1 MSRVRT
7 VATGVATRIPRI
19 IGSRWFLVAVVAAYV
34 AGAAL
39 IALAARPFLLYDEFY
54 HFRIAELYT
63 GQWSPWIADGS
74 GVTGLGDV
82 ERLSSYLF
90 HWLMSFPLRVA
101 QAAGLG
107 EYGQV
112 VVLRLLCV
120 AFSAAAIPIYRGVL
134 RRIGLSAALANSAVA
149 VFILPP
155 VVMFLGATVNYDNLL
170 LLLAA
175 GCFAL
180 AVRAFTSE
188 RADVPAI
195 VSVIALGSA
204 ATLVKTA
211 FLPAFA
217 AIGVALVVNEV
228 VRGRAE
234 GFRSRWS
241 VDAAGWLRRPT
252 TWLLLAAAFA
262 AVVLFVER
270 IVGNVLAYG
279 TPDPDCARVQTE
291 ELCRTFG
298 VWRRNEALEAAAA
311 GNPIQLGN
319 GLQFLI
325 VDWLPESV
333 RTALVVGGETAR
345 GIQTSEGSPIAQTT
359 VGWVAVVMVFLVVL
373 ASTHALRNRAAR
385 VLAIAFATYVAALF
399 WTNLGHFV
407 RFDVPLAIQA
417 RYQLMFLPLLIGAA
431 IAMFARVLDRTQ
443 RSPIAWKLAA
453 VVVAVFLAFQ
463 GAGAITYLVGSDD
476 SWIMPGSPVEGIV
489 PILRRLAAFGVIG
502 V

>member
-1 MSRVRT
+1 MIRRATTAVAVWTPRVI
-7 VATGVATRIPRI
+7 A
-19 IGSRWFLVAVVAAYV
+19 SRWFFVAVVAAYV

-54 HFRIAELYT
+54 HFRVAELYT

-74 GVTGLGDV
+74 DVTHLGDV

-107 EYGQV
+107 EFGQV
-112 VVLRLLCV
+112 VVLRLICV
-120 AFSAAAIPIYRGVL
+120 ALSAAALPIYRSIL
-134 RRIGLSAALANSAVA
+134 RRVGLSAALSNAAMA

-155 VVMFLGATVNYDNLL
+155 VVMFVGATVNYDNLL

-180 AVRAFTSE
+180 AVRAYTSE
-188 RADVPAI
+188 RADIPAL
-195 VSVIALGSA
+195 VGVVALGCV
-204 ATLVKTA
+204 ATLTKTA

-217 AIGVALVVNEV
+217 AIGVMLVINEI

-234 GFRSRWS
+234 GFGARWS
-241 VDAAGWLRRPT
+241 ADQRPWLRRPA
-252 TWLLLAAAFA
+252 TWAILAGTVVAL
-262 AVVLFVER
+262 VLFFER
-270 IVGNVLAYG
+270 VVGNVLAYG

-298 VWRRNEALEAAAA
+298 VWRRNEALEEAAA
-311 GNPIQLGN
+311 GNSVRLGN
-319 GLQFLI
+319 SLSYLI
-325 VDWLPESV
+325 TSWLPESV

-345 GIQTSEGSPIAQTT
+345 GIQTSSGSPIMQATI
-359 VGWVAVVMVFLVVL
+359 GWVAIIGAFLVVL
-373 ASTHALRNRAAR
+373 ASTRAFRSRTAR
-385 VLAIAFATYVAALF
+385 VLAVAFATYSAALF

-417 RYQLMFLPLLIGAA
+417 RYQLMFLPLLVGAA
-431 IAMFARVLDRTQ
+431 LAMFGRIVDRTQ

-453 VVVAVFLAFQ
+453 VAFVLFLALQ
-463 GAGAITYLVGSDD
+463 GAGPITYLVGSDA
-476 SWIMPGSPVEGIV
+476 SWIAPESPIV
-489 PILRRLAAFGVIG
+489 DLVPFLRRIAALDVIG